1 MDKDYMLG
9 KFVLMVQ
16 LNVFKTMKNKTDY
29 KQIFMENLGNPLD
42 QLDNLIVKAHTLSE
56 KQKFINRF
64 GENPVDVL
72 GQDWENCVEDY
83 KEMVSNEETLIDK

>member
-1 MDKDYMLG
+1 M
-9 KFVLMVQ
+9 
-16 LNVFKTMKNKTDY
+16 KTKSNMTQDNREIKINYAKE
-29 KQIFMENLGNPLD
+29 FENNLGNPLE

-64 GENPVDVL
+64 GEDPVDVL

-83 KEMVSNEETLIDK
+83 KEMVEDEETLIDK

>member
-1 MDKDYMLG
+1 MYEG
-9 KFVLMVQ
+9 EPI
-16 LNVFKTMKNKTDY
+16 MKNI
-29 KQIFMENLGNPLD
+29 KQDNREIKINYAKEFENNLGNPLE

-64 GENPVDVL
+64 GEDPVDVL

-83 KEMVSNEETLIDK
+83 KEMVADEELLIDK